1 MNCNYCG
8 TSNLADEHRC
18 TRCGRKLSTASTP
31 MANSY
36 RSSALAYQKSADDDP
51 HGSSVA
57 VETRAKTSQP
67 FSPGRQPALFQSVDK
82 PRVVPI
88 FGPHITP
95 KPSVAPQVQQQP
107 RRENLK
113 RSARENQQQF
123 SFGTGTSRRITEVES
138 EIYCSAPVA
147 STQHRVFAAFID
159 CGIVLTSFVLLAAIF
174 FIWSG
179 ASIEANPVSLSIGGG
194 VAFLVAV
201 FYQTLW
207 VLANGD
213 TAGMR
218 IAQLSLVNFDGRRP
232 GREQRF
238 LRVAAAWL
246 SVTPGALGLFW
257 ALVDE
262 EKLTWHDQ
270 ISKTFPSPRK

>member
-18 TRCGRKLSTASTP
+18 TRCGRKLSTVSTP
-31 MANSY
+31 TAGSY
-36 RSSALAYQKSADDDP
+36 RSSALAYQRAEESR
-51 HGSSVA
+51 HSSVA
-57 VETRAKTSQP
+57 VETRATAPQT
-67 FSPGRQPALFQSVDK
+67 FSPGRQPALFQPADK

-95 KPSVAPQVQQQP
+95 KPSVTPQVQQQAK
-107 RRENLK
+107 RNTQK
-113 RSARENQQQF
+113 RSTRENQQQF
-123 SFGTGTSRRITEVES
+123 SFGSGAARRTTEVES

-147 STQHRVFAAFID
+147 STQHRVIAAFID
-159 CGIVLTSFVLLAAIF
+159 CGIILTSFALLSAIF

-179 ASIEANPVSLSIGGG
+179 ASIEANTVSLSIGGG
-194 VAFLVAV
+194 IAFLVAV

-246 SVTPGALGLFW
+246 SVAPGALGLFW

-270 ISKTFPSPRK
+270 ISKTFPSPRE